1 MSTWQETN
9 LLPGSIAGARVWRRR
24 LRMWVA
30 IGAVTAGVLIS
41 VDVGLRAAVHGP
53 ESSHQAA
60 YARLVNRDE
69 VLKAQL
75 VDHARAIE
83 DVRRRTEL
91 TARVTTRP
99 DWSLLLAALAA
110 ERGDGVS
117 LTSCAVDEIDKG
129 DGVWVTIGGLSLA
142 QADVQAFVI
151 ALEQTGLF
159 DEVVLL
165 DTRRAMSGGSERLS
179 FNVAAAITGERA
191 SRADAADDGSVGP

>member
-9 LLPGSIAGARVWRRR
+9 LLPAGIAAVRLWRRKLRVW
-24 LRMWVA
+24 VVV
-30 IGAVTAGVLIS
+30 GAVTAGALVGM
-41 VDVGLRAAVHGP
+41 DFGLRTIVHGP

-60 YARLVNRDE
+60 HARLINRDE
-69 VLKAQL
+69 VLRGQL
-75 VDHARAIE
+75 ADHAKALE
-83 DVRRRTEL
+83 DVQRRTEL

-99 DWSLLLAALAA
+99 DWSLLLAALAE

-129 DGVWVTIGGLSLA
+129 EGVRVTVSGLSLA
-142 QADVQAFVI
+142 QSDVQAFVI

-179 FNVAAAITGERA
+179 FNIAAAITGEHQARV
-191 SRADAADDGSVGP
+191 DADDGGSGAP